1 MLKQITNLNGVNIG
15 INRIVDGNSTKYINQ
30 ATNQIKTGQTMLY
43 KFNNIPFNEIKKV
56 ANARLLIPALG
67 YGTFEIGVF
76 RNTSAYI
83 TSQTH
88 GNNEPTYDT
97 STYIHYEKFTIGK
110 SAGTPESRMLE
121 INLTN
126 LFNRWLS
133 EEATNLS
140 FTLRCLSTANLTV
153 FGPNHPEL
161 EGKTLF
167 ALTYAQ
173 TDTFSSSF
181 DYLTDE
187 LSFGGQSFVNTLTG
201 RLAHQFDVFQ
211 TESKK
216 FPIKFSVNYIERLT
230 GVTMKNSLIGNW
242 RTNFDFGFKIED
254 NRITVVSPEGS
265 IAYFDKTLREDAAKH
280 DIYIGTKPH
289 CYINFMDN
297 SYIVE
302 DVSQKYKM
310 YDAGKNVY
318 EFNANNMILKI
329 TKEDGTYINFG
340 YNASSQVNSIT
351 SSDGYQVTVSYMS
364 GRVQYVNFINE
375 DRRLYLTYS
384 GSGLTTISLQ
394 KLVRTVTYTGTVIS
408 YPNII
413 TTSFVHV
420 GEKLS
425 RITNEKTNEGLY
437 FEYSGDK
444 VIKLTNTIKNGSN
457 YLNGSYREMDY
468 LSNYTKISDFEGEV
482 QYLTHDSYGML
493 LQTIDSRGTSVSL
506 KHSSVGMDGIAR
518 KLSDNSGVIPIAK
531 NRLLDSSFELLGVE
545 GISSSTLGWKTNNA
559 QAVKQVEDGVYGR
572 HALSIIK
579 ISGASAQVHQTIY
592 PNNGTYTLECFVKTK
607 DIVGSAKIKVHSTFT
622 KYIIAEPGMPNTE
635 TIVNDYESTA
645 ITSEHSKWTR
655 IVVPGIF
662 LQDRN
667 QAGSIKIVI
676 DGMHTGG
683 ELFVDAVKFTNE
695 SYAING
701 NLLLGG
707 DMESS
712 TLNNFTKVNCNSQ
725 DQIVSASLELPHSLV
740 LGTKRFRFMTAKD
753 VLKSLERE
761 INLSGAS
768 GDSLTFAF
776 WGKSAFDNAAHLKG
790 KIIFKKCGEIVQTV
804 ESGADQTLSDW
815 QLIST
820 SVVTKR
826 PYDSVKLV
834 IEYIGINQCFIDNIS
849 LFRENFS
856 TLYSYNEKGNLLE
869 KADNVSSASYK
880 TDGSKIVESNDESG
894 EQYQYTY
901 DEDGKVTKVIDH
913 KGNVIDLEYV
923 NGNRTKSKITSD
935 GKTLE
940 LSNTFN
946 SRDQVLTTTD
956 ELGNITSFTYDLD
969 SRLRTRTEANGLVT
983 TNSYDDLNNLVG
995 LVKSKSGTSM
1005 SASYEYYANNLLKK
1019 IICENGTN
1027 YEFIYDTFGR
1037 VTQIKLNGGAFV
1049 SYEYGIVKNGVTTD
1063 NITKQTIGTD
1073 IYTFSYDTR
1082 LRLREVKLGTT
1093 VIATYEYDSDS
1104 NISKKTSG
1112 ANISYYDYDN
1122 KGKVLRETRENGD
1135 SLNYDYDNLE
1145 QLQKAII
1152 DINGMQRSYDYEYL
1166 NEYNEY
1172 SKENLKTRIDKAFND
1187 DIIDYNALNSGLYGA
1202 KSVSAWGMK
1211 ASFGDE
1217 KVFRLNRMTSKII
1230 YPLESVNSTRK
1241 TAAYGGAF
1249 NRNEWKGKFENSK
1262 TMFGWYRFTG
1272 TIGAGHKIFA
1282 FGNDTTDQYYVT
1294 ITKSGSNFQ
1303 FKLYS
1308 ASSLVATRTIQATS
1322 ELIFIG
1328 LRLYKGSGINQTQ
1341 YDFTVNGVFSSGFVA
1356 TTNYVANLT
1365 KFVLGDRS
1373 ITTGSMTDNPFLQDV
1388 SLISIGAY
1396 EYTNEIFQTI
1406 RQQENR
1412 FQNMNLKPKTGVS
1425 FANQKTYENFEVMS
1439 LNGSFKSNKGRMPS
1453 DYEFIDGTFKLD
1465 KTKLF
1470 KYDESLERHVYG
1482 SYSTAQGFG
1491 LVKGLLSY
1499 KHDLTNYGVVSLNFK
1514 LEGSSSVNKTL
1525 FDFKDGSISKL
1536 KVFRNASGKLAL
1548 LVNGTPHETDISVA
1562 MNQWHRILV
1571 TFVSNNIKI
1580 WLNDYD
1586 INVDIPVSVDVTNTK
1601 LYVGSSV
1608 LTNGKPTEHMDGVTE
1623 MLALKKTYL
1632 GSAIDE
1638 VKRIISGEQQLSV
1651 KTEID
1656 VMGRSHK
1663 DIIDTGI
1670 LETGGQSTKQL
1681 INEYAYEEPET
1692 GKTSLQVSSI
1702 EGFDGYNK
1710 AYSYDEIG
1718 NITKIKVTGGD
1729 IVNFDEYKYKY
1740 DLLSRLV
1747 EEYNPSIDRTI
1758 KYEYNLNNNIKK
1770 ATYYIGETTS
1780 VDKTETYNYDA
1791 SYKDKLMSITTLKD
1805 GVSTTESIVYGSN
1818 HVPTSFLGKALTWQ
1832 GRRLKTYD
1840 SDSYEYNDAGIRT
1853 SKTVDGVPTQ
1863 YHLIGDKVG
1872 SLTKGASKLFFHY
1885 NERDMLVG
1893 FEHNK
1898 ENYFYSR
1905 DLTGIIHT
1913 IIDKNGDVMVEYV
1926 YDAWGNWL
1934 NKDTAAKTSIG
1945 ETLLALNPFIYKGYI
1960 YDDESGLYY
1969 LKSRYYSPKV
1979 RRFINTDDRIGATGD
1994 VGEYNLFAYCSNNPI
2009 IGIDPNGTWDWGKI
2023 GKGLRRVVTGVV
2035 AVVVGVAVIAS
2046 CVSGVGMIVIAAAT
2060 ITAGVLTAING
2071 IADTTEGVL
2080 DNKYNFVRDGLFG
2093 GNQTTY
2099 DRYSS
2104 ITEFAAIIGTA
2115 ICGSWLKINRPRI
2128 KAYKSVENYKFSGTL
2143 SDETHTSRSPQQ
2155 STLLQKQII
2164 KYGKMTK
2171 ESKGVYRFVAPGTFR
2186 IGPKSNL
2193 HSIDWK
2199 LVVDIVK
2206 EIIFHIFN

>member
-15 INRIVDGNSTKYINQ
+15 INRIVDGNSTKYINHP
-30 ATNQIKTGQTMLY
+30 TNQIKTGQTMLY

-56 ANARLLIPALG
+56 ANAKLLIPVLG

-76 RNTSAYI
+76 RNTLAYI

-88 GNNEPTYDT
+88 GNNEPTYDS

-110 SAGTPESRMLE
+110 SGGTPESRMLE

-140 FTLRCLSTANLTV
+140 FTLRCLSTASLTV
-153 FGPNHPEL
+153 FGPNHPDLVGE
-161 EGKTLF
+161 TLF
-167 ALTYAQ
+167 SLTYAQ

-181 DYLTDE
+181 DYITDE

-230 GVTMKNSLIGNW
+230 GVLMKNSLIGNW
-242 RTNFDFGFKIED
+242 RANFDFGFKIEG

-280 DIYIGTKPH
+280 GIYIGTKEY
-289 CYINFMDN
+289 CFINYMDN
-297 SYIVE
+297 SYIVK
-302 DVSQKYKM
+302 DIIQGGYQNYKM
-310 YDAGKNVY
+310 FDASKNVY
-318 EFNANNMILKI
+318 EFNVNNLILKI
-329 TKEDGTYINFG
+329 TKEDGTFINFN
-340 YNASSQVNSIT
+340 YNSNNQVSMIT
-351 SSDGYQVTVSYMS
+351 SSDGYQVTITYLS
-364 GRVQYVNFINE
+364 GRVEYVNFINE
-375 DRRLYLTYS
+375 DRRLHLTYS
-384 GSGLTTISLQ
+384 GSGLSTISLQ

-425 RITNEKTNEGLY
+425 RITNETTKEGLY
-437 FEYSGDK
+437 FEYNGDK

-457 YLNGSYREMDY
+457 YSNGSYRQIDY
-468 LSNYTKISDFEGEV
+468 LSNYTKITDFEGEV
-482 QYLTHDSYGML
+482 AYLTHDAYGML
-493 LQTIDSRGTSVSL
+493 LQTIDSRGNSVSL

-572 HALSIIK
+572 HALAIVKS
-579 ISGASAQVHQTIY
+579 SSASAQVHQTIY

-607 DIVGSAKIKVHSTFT
+607 DIVGSAKIKAQSTYT
-622 KYIIAEPGMPNTE
+622 KYVLAEPGMPNTE
-635 TIVNDYESTA
+635 LIVNNYESIA
-645 ITSEHSKWTR
+645 ITSAHSKWTR
-655 IVVPGIF
+655 IVVPSIF
-662 LQDRN
+662 LQDMN
-667 QAGSIKIVI
+667 QAGSIKVII
-676 DGMHTGG
+676 DGTHTGG
-683 ELFVDAVKFTNE
+683 ELLVDAVKFTGE
-695 SYAING
+695 TFAING

-707 DMESS
+707 DIESS

-725 DQIVSASLELPHSLV
+725 DQIVSGSLGLPYNLV

-753 VLKSLERE
+753 IYKSIERE

-768 GDSLTFAF
+768 GESLTFAF

-790 KIIFKKCGEIVQTV
+790 KIIFKKGTEIVQTV
-804 ESGADQTLSDW
+804 ESIADQTLSDW

-820 SVVTKR
+820 SVVTRR

-834 IEYIGINQCFIDNIS
+834 IEYTGINQCFIDNMS
-849 LFRENFS
+849 LFRDNFS
-856 TLYSYNEKGNLLE
+856 THYSYNEKGNLLE

-880 TDGSKIVESNDESG
+880 TDGSKIVESSDESG
-894 EQYQYTY
+894 EQYYYTY
-901 DEDGKVTKVIDH
+901 DSDGKVIKVIDH
-913 KGNVIDLEYV
+913 KGNVIDLEYD
-923 NGNRTKSKITSD
+923 NGNRTNVKITSD
-935 GKTLE
+935 GKTFE
-940 LSNTFN
+940 LANTFN
-946 SRDQVLTTTD
+946 SKDQAVTTTD
-956 ELGNITSFTYDLD
+956 ELGNVTSFTYDAD
-969 SRLRTRTEANGLVT
+969 ARLKTRTEPNGLVT

-1019 IICENGTN
+1019 IICENGTT

-1037 VTQIKLNGGAFV
+1037 VIEIKLNGTQFV
-1049 SYEYGIVKNGVTTD
+1049 SYEYGIVKNGITTD

-1082 LRLREVKLGTT
+1082 LRLIEVKLGTT

-1122 KGKVLRETRENGD
+1122 KGKILRETRENGD
-1135 SLNYDYDNLE
+1135 SLNYDYDNLD

-1172 SKENLKTRIDKAFND
+1172 SRENLKNRIDKAFND

-1211 ASFGDE
+1211 ASYRDK

-1249 NRNEWKGKFENSK
+1249 NRNQWKGKFENSK
-1262 TMFGWYRFTG
+1262 TIFGWFRFTG
-1272 TIGAGHKIFA
+1272 TISGNKIFA

-1294 ITKSGSNFQ
+1294 LTKSSSNFQ

-1308 ASSLVATRTIQATS
+1308 ASSLVATRTIPATS

-1328 LRLYKGSGINQTQ
+1328 LRLYKGIGINQTM
-1341 YDFTVNGVFSSGFVA
+1341 YDFAVNDVYSSGF
-1356 TTNYVANLT
+1356 TTTSNYVANLT
-1365 KFVLGDRS
+1365 KFVLGDRN
-1373 ITTGSMTDNPFLQDV
+1373 ITTGSMTDNPFIQEV
-1388 SLISIGAY
+1388 SLISLGTY

-1406 RQQENR
+1406 RKQENR

-1425 FANQKTYENFEVMS
+1425 FANQKTYENFEVFS
-1439 LNGSFKSNKGRMPS
+1439 LNGTFKSNLGRIPV
-1453 DYEFIDGTFKLD
+1453 DYEFIDDTFKLD

-1482 SYSTAQGFG
+1482 SYKTAQGFG
-1491 LVKGLLSY
+1491 LVSGLLTY
-1499 KHDLTNYGVVSLNFK
+1499 NHDLTNYGVVSLNFK
-1514 LEGSSSVNKTL
+1514 LEGSNSLNKTL
-1525 FDFKDGSISKL
+1525 FDFNNNSTSKL
-1536 KVFRNASGKLAL
+1536 KVFRNTSGNLTL
-1548 LVNGTPHETDISVA
+1548 LVNGTLHETSISVA
-1562 MNQWHRILV
+1562 INQWHRILV
-1571 TFVSNNIKI
+1571 TFVSNNVKI

-1586 INVDIPVSVDVTNTK
+1586 ISNDIPVSVDVTNTK

-1608 LTNGKPTEHMDGVTE
+1608 LTNGKPTEHIDGVIE

-1638 VKRIISGEQQLSV
+1638 VKRIISGEQQLSI
-1651 KTEID
+1651 KTKID

-1663 DIIDTGI
+1663 EIIDTGI
-1670 LETGGQSTKQL
+1670 LETGGQSTKKL
-1681 INEYAYEEPET
+1681 ISKYSYTEPDT
-1692 GKTSLQVSSI
+1692 GKTSLQVSNI

-1710 AYSYDEIG
+1710 EYSYDVMG
-1718 NITKIKVTGGD
+1718 NITKIKITGGD
-1729 IVNFDEYKYKY
+1729 IEDFIEYKYKY

-1747 EEYNPSIDRTI
+1747 EEFNPASNRTI

-1770 ATYYIGETTS
+1770 TTYYIGETTT

-1791 SYKDKLMSITTLKD
+1791 SYKDKLMSVTILKS

-1818 HVPTSFLGKALTWQ
+1818 HAPTNFLGKVLTWQ

-1840 SDSYEYNDAGIRT
+1840 GNTYEYNDAGIRT
-1853 SKTVDGVPTQ
+1853 SKTVDGVPTH

-1872 SLTKGASKLFFHY
+1872 SLIKGSSKLFFHY

-1893 FEHNK
+1893 FEYNK

-1905 DLTGIIHT
+1905 DLTGNIHN
-1913 IIDKNGDVMVEYV
+1913 IVDKNGDVMVEYK
-1926 YDAWGNWL
+1926 YDAWGNFL
-1934 NKDTAAKTSIG
+1934 NKDTAAKTAIG
-1945 ETLLALNPFIYKGYI
+1945 GTLLALNPFIYKGYI

-1979 RRFINTDDRIGATGD
+1979 RRFISPDSEIGD
-1994 VGEYNLFAYCSNNPI
+1994 VGNIENYNLFAYCSNNPVMYSDPSGNMPEWLKWT
-2009 IGIDPNGTWDWGKI
+2009 IGIGI
-2023 GKGLRRVVTGVV
+2023 IVGL
-2035 AVVVGVAVIAS
+2035 GVATVLTGGAAAAILGSAFLGAS
-2046 CVSGVGMIVIAAAT
+2046 VGGAVGIISGVS
-2060 ITAGVLTAING
+2060 
-2071 IADTTEGVL
+2071 L
-2080 DNKYNFVRDGLFG
+2080 DEDGFHFDSNKASTGFMLG
-2093 GNQTTY
+2093 
-2099 DRYSS
+2099 S
-2104 ITEFAAIIGTA
+2104 ITGAISGAIGAKVGA
-2115 ICGSWLKINRPRI
+2115 IAKLGTYGQRAIMAGI
-2128 KAYKSVENYKFSGTL
+2128 DGTL
-2143 SDETHTSRSPQQ
+2143 SLGAYLGQAGIHGDKISLGGALISFGSGLFSFADPTGY
-2155 STLLQKQII
+2155 KVFDAIW
-2164 KYGKMTK
+2164 
-2171 ESKGVYRFVAPGTFR
+2171 
-2186 IGPKSNL
+2186 GPMMGAEIAWAYDLISGMGRKSNIATIRL
-2193 HSIDWK
+2193 IPY
-2199 LVVDIVK
+2199 
-2206 EIIFHIFN
+2206 F